1 MDALTFSFL
10 TEEIVFNPEEP
21 QLHHPFI
28 ICNFVN
34 DEEPQTSLLSNG
46 FTITLE
52 RTDPAQ
58 LRDGMF
64 EACLEENRYVY
75 EHEHFQSLA
84 FIYHL
89 TLRIFMQ

>member
-52 RTDPAQ
+52 RTDSA
-58 LRDGMF
+58 LRDV
-64 EACLEENRYVY
+64 R
-75 EHEHFQSLA
+75 SLS
-84 FIYHL
+84 
-89 TLRIFMQ
+89 